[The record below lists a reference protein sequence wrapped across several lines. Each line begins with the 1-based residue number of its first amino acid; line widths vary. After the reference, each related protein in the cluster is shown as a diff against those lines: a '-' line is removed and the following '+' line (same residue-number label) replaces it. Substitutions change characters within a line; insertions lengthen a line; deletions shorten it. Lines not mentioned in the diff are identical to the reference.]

1 VTLSE
6 SEDRAA
12 VNVLVGSDEPG
23 TSIPR
28 DALRIH
34 ILSLVG
40 AGAFLVYE
48 ATKNWFYLD
57 EWDFLAY
64 RGVRLGKQGL
74 FYPHNEHW
82 VTIPLLIWRAIFNLV
97 GVRDYWLY
105 ALPLIVAHLA
115 VVHLLWRL
123 MLRHNVEPWTAT
135 LLAGAFAIL
144 GVGFGDL
151 TRAFQLAFVGSLL
164 FGLLAIAAVENDRLW
179 LAPLW
184 AICGL
189 MCSNLGVPMV
199 LTCTLVALVRRR
211 PRMAIAVTVPPALVF
226 LVWYV
231 SIGHAGS
238 SSATDFT
245 GLSFSGLCSYVWA
258 GLTASFAGF
267 VDAPRAVG
275 AVLVIVLA
283 IAVVARRNVPGALA
297 LATVPLYGFIGLG
310 RLALGANQAT
320 TSRYSYLTVALCLP
334 LIAQCVSI
342 LARGRILKP
351 LVASLLVA
359 LVGLNAFVFYNQA
372 KSVTTQDSSERAMI
386 EAAAY
391 LIKRGDRFPGQ
402 IPSSSTFGPPDT
414 PTMTA
419 LTRLVRQGEFPVPP
433 HVVTS
438 TLRAEETILGVF
450 VSPRPGYPGDL
461 TFYPQSTTRCMT
473 VSSKKVARVKLTA
486 SGSLRL
492 ATRPQ
497 SGSTMQVGFQHF
509 RARPSIFVVV
519 PVGRADKWLNI
530 PAGSYPT
537 AAITASDAIRLC
549 ESSIRTGSGDDKG
562 L

>member
-1 VTLSE
+1 VTSSE
-6 SEDRAA
+6 SEDRAPA
-12 VNVLVGSDEPG
+12 GVLVGSDDPG
-23 TSIPR
+23 MSIPR
-28 DALRIH
+28 DAVRIH
-34 ILSLVG
+34 ILSLAG

-82 VTIPLLIWRAIFNLV
+82 VTIPLLIWRALFNLV

-164 FGLLAIAAVENDRLW
+164 FGLLAIAAVEHDRLW

-226 LVWYV
+226 LIWYV

-245 GLSFSGLCSYVWA
+245 GLSFGGLCSYVWA
-258 GLTASFAGF
+258 GLTASLAGF
-267 VDAPRAVG
+267 VDAPRVVG

-297 LATVPLYGFIGLG
+297 LATVPLYLFIGLG

-320 TSRYSYLTVALCLP
+320 TSRYSYLTVALLLP
-334 LIAQCVSI
+334 LIGQCVSI
-342 LARGRILKP
+342 LARGRTLKP
-351 LVASLLVA
+351 IVVSLLAVLIGVNA
-359 LVGLNAFVFYNQA
+359 LVFYDHA
-372 KSVTTQDSSERAMI
+372 KVVTGQDSQERAMI

-391 LIKRGDRFPGQ
+391 LIKHGDRFSGQ
-402 IPSSSTFGPPDT
+402 VPSSSAFGPPDI
-414 PTMTA
+414 PTVAA
-419 LTRLVRQGEFPVPP
+419 LTDLIRRGQFPVPS

-438 TLRAEETILGVF
+438 TLRVEETILGVF
-450 VSPRPGYPGDL
+450 VSPTPGYAGALRFL
-461 TFYPQSTTRCMT
+461 TPDTPRCVTVDST
-473 VSSKKVARVKLTA
+473 KLARVALIV
-486 SGSLRL
+486 SGSLQL
-492 ATRPQ
+492 VTRPP
-497 SGSTMQVGFQHF
+497 SGSTVRVAFLRSRGN
-509 RARPSIFVVV
+509 PTTFVVE
-519 PVGRADKWLNI
+519 PIAQGDKWLNI
-530 PAGSYPT
+530 PAGSYPS
-537 AAITASDAIRLC
+537 AAIAASTAIRVC
-549 ESSIRTGSGDDKG
+549 ESSSPAAGDQRP
-562 L
+562 